1 MIRHAAR
8 KARVLF
14 TVWFAHMLVYRAE
27 IIIWML
33 SGSIPLI
40 MMAVWIGKASSSGG
54 SVGGFT
60 AATFAAYFLAVW
72 LTNQCIVAW
81 AAWELDRLVREGLL
95 SPRLLRPLD
104 PIWNELAA
112 HVTEKVLR
120 IPLMIAILFV
130 GVHLVPG
137 TQLTP
142 DIPHVLAYTVCVGF
156 AFGIRFLLS
165 YCTGLLSFWTTQATA
180 IDELYYVVAGFL
192 TGAFAPL
199 SLYPASVRAVID
211 WLPFPYIVYYPVQ
224 VLNGNLAGGGI
235 LRVLA
240 VQALWLS
247 VLILIRG
254 MLWRRGLRQYG
265 AVGA

>member
-1 MIRHAAR
+1 
-8 KARVLF
+8 
-14 TVWFAHMLVYRAE
+14 
-27 IIIWML
+27 
-33 SGSIPLI
+33 

-54 SVGGFT
+54 SIGGFT

-72 LTNQCIVAW
+72 LTNQCTVAW
-81 AAWELDRLVREGLL
+81 ATWELDRLVRQGLL

-104 PIWNELAA
+104 PIWDQVAA
-112 HVTEKVLR
+112 HVTEKVVR
-120 IPLMIAILFV
+120 IPFMVAILLA

-142 DIPHVLAYTVCVGF
+142 DLLHVLAYAVCVSF
-156 AFGIRFLLS
+156 AFCIRFLIS
-165 YCTGLLSFWTTQATA
+165 YCTGMLSFWTSQATA
-180 IDELYYVVAGFL
+180 IDELYYVVAGYL

-199 SLYPASVRAVID
+199 SLYPASARAVID

-224 VLNGNLAGGGI
+224 VLNGNLNGSGI

-240 VQALWLS
+240 VQALWLF
-247 VLILIRG
+247 VLIVIRG
-254 MLWRRGLRQYG
+254 ALWRRGLRQYG